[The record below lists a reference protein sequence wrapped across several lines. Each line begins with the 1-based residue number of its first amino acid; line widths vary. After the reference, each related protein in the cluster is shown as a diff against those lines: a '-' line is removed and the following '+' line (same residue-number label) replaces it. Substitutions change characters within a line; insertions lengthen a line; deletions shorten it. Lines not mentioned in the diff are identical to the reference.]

1 MTIPIERSYALK
13 NTRELLRMLLDP
25 KQTPK
30 VPKWIRQQAR
40 QCLKHYPTDLDLAKA
55 MKKCPEIF
63 GGKKS

>member
-1 MTIPIERSYALK
+1 
-13 NTRELLRMLLDP
+13 MLLDP

-40 QCLKHYPTDLDLAKA
+40 WCLKHYPTDLDLAKA